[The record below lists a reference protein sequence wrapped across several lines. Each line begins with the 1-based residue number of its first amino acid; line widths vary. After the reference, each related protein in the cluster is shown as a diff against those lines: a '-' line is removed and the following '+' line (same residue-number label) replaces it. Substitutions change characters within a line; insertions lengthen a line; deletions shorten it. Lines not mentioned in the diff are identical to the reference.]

1 MHGIGVFLRKSSHC
15 CHCRSGTHVI
25 NALVHVLVVVAVALA
40 GAAAVFVV
48 VVVVVVVA
56 DPKANQEFWHA

>member
-15 CHCRSGTHVI
+15 CHCRSGTHVV
-25 NALVHVLVVVAVALA
+25 NALVQVLFIVAVALA
-40 GAAAVFVV
+40 GSAVF
-48 VVVVVVVA
+48 VVVVVVA